1 MYVYIQRSG
10 TAVRTSLLEI
20 VNTIYAK
27 MTPYPTNK
35 MTQLAPTPNRLRKTT
50 NRTSPTKLDATTN
63 PNTNPR
69 FPKHHQHH
77 HYHANQAEP
86 NAHTQPQFRN
96 MVSLKLLCPSCTN
109 KPESRVVSYSNGT
122 WWEYDSP
129 HFVWLQSSTRDRLAR
144 MWYITNLP
152 L

>member
-27 MTPYPTNK
+27 MTPYPTSK

-50 NRTSPTKLDATTN
+50 NRTSPTKFDPPTN
-63 PNTNPR
+63 SNPR
-69 FPKHHQHH
+69 LPKHHQHH
-77 HYHANQAEP
+77 QHHHHHVSHDEP

-96 MVSLKLLCPSCTN
+96 KVSLKLLCPSCTN
-109 KPESRVVSYSNGT
+109 NPESRVVSHSNGT

-129 HFVWLQSSTRDRLAR
+129 HFV
-144 MWYITNLP
+144 
-152 L
+152 